1 MPIHF
6 IFKYDSKIKK
16 AKMPNR
22 KSTLST
28 EVPSLI
34 SAKEKPKA
42 NYSLKNQQFVKKV
55 EQTVKQKTEE
65 KNAATE
71 STL

>member
-1 MPIHF
+1 MIQ
-6 IFKYDSKIKK
+6 KS
-16 AKMPNR
+16 R
-22 KSTLST
+22 KQKCQIENLLY
-28 EVPSLI
+28 PLRYLSLI

>member
-1 MPIHF
+1 MPIYF

-22 KSTLST
+22 KSSIPTQVST
-28 EVPSLI
+28 FI